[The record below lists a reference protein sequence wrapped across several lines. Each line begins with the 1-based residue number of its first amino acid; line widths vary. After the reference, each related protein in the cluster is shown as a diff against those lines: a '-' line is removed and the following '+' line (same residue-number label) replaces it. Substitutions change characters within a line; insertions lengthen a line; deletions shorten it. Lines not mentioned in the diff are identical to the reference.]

1 MLDPAT
7 TPISIDNI
15 SIVIAGPQ
23 VVTMITKCCSLL
35 EEVNGVVLLSHLLN
49 IFTAELS
56 SSFFQ
61 AAEVGSI
68 KGI

>member
-1 MLDPAT
+1 MGLAT

-15 SIVIAGPQ
+15 SIVVAGPQ
-23 VVTMITKCCSLL
+23 VVPMITKCCSRL
-35 EEVNGVVLLSHLLN
+35 EEVNGVVLLSYLLN
-49 IFTAELS
+49 IFTAKLS

>member
-1 MLDPAT
+1 M
-7 TPISIDNI
+7 
-15 SIVIAGPQ
+15 VF
-23 VVTMITKCCSLL
+23 
-35 EEVNGVVLLSHLLN
+35 LSHPLN

-61 AAEVGSI
+61 AAKVGSI

>member
-1 MLDPAT
+1 MGLVT

-15 SIVIAGPQ
+15 SIVVPGPQ
-23 VVTMITKCCSLL
+23 VVTMITKCCSRL

-56 SSFFQ
+56 LSFFQ

>member
-1 MLDPAT
+1 M
-7 TPISIDNI
+7 
-15 SIVIAGPQ
+15 VI
-23 VVTMITKCCSLL
+23 
-35 EEVNGVVLLSHLLN
+35 LSDLLN

-61 AAEVGSI
+61 ADNVGSI

>member
-1 MLDPAT
+1 MT
-7 TPISIDNI
+7 IN
-15 SIVIAGPQ
+15 
-23 VVTMITKCCSLL
+23 CCSQL
-35 EEVNGVVLLSHLLN
+35 EEVNGVVLLSDLLN

-61 AAEVGSI
+61 AAKVGSI